1 MSPFEFAKTV
11 KDKNDFVQFL
21 QHLLDDFETNSDNWQ
36 NTKLDHYIESMGAF
50 LESSKDPSF
59 KEIDFTPAWGVF
71 AEIMVAAS
79 IYE

>member
-1 MSPFEFAKTV
+1 MNTFQFAKGV

-21 QHLLDDFETNSDNWQ
+21 KLLLDDLVNKPEEWENI
-36 NTKLDHYIESMGAF
+36 KLDHYIESMAAY
-50 LESSKDPSF
+50 LESSSEELLNNDNS
-59 KEIDFTPAWGVF
+59 ISAWRLF